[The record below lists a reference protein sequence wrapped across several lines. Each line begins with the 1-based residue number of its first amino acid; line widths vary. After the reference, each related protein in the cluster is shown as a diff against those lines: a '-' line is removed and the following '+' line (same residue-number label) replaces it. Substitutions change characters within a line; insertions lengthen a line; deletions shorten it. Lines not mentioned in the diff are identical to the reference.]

1 MTDDVK
7 SGSFEHVVACCS
19 VAVNAVMRG
28 AMESESTDN
37 LSVVLLAFK
46 NFQQTLSQF

>member
-1 MTDDVK
+1 MSDDIK
-7 SGSFEHVVACCS
+7 SGSFEHVVACAS
-19 VAVNAVMRG
+19 SSVNAVMRG

-46 NFQQTLSQF
+46 NF